1 MYKFKYLGKKFKLEK
16 LKEEGNEKMSI
27 RTDLAIELSEGK
39 IEEKSG
45 IHKEERQN
53 GDVLST
59 SIKIFSEKGEKIIG
73 KPQGTYITLSFPSID
88 KIDSYEE
95 IKKELIKALKS
106 LIPQNTDNIL
116 VVGLGNDEITSD
128 SIGPKTAKKLLATRH
143 IAGDFA
149 EKIGLK
155 GLKSVSVVTP
165 NVLGKTGIEVTEIIE
180 GIVKKTKAG
189 AVIVIDAL
197 ASGSITRL
205 FKTIQLCNTGI
216 SPGSGVKNSR
226 KELSEKTLG
235 VPVIAVG
242 VPTVVDALSLAFEIT
257 EEIPKNDTDMIVTP
271 KDADLL
277 CHRMSEILSLS
288 LNLFLQP
295 EIEPDILMSMV

>member
-1 MYKFKYLGKKFKLEK
+1 MKK
-16 LKEEGNEKMSI
+16 
-27 RTDLAIELSEGK
+27 RTDLAIELSDEKKNQKLGLLK
-39 IEEKSG
+39 EEKRN
-45 IHKEERQN
+45 K
-53 GDVLST
+53 DVLST
-59 SIKIFSEKGEKIIG
+59 RIKISSDEQEKILG
-73 KPQGTYITLSFPSID
+73 KPKGNYITLEFPSVE

-95 IKKELIKALKS
+95 IKTELINALKELIGEKK
-106 LIPQNTDNIL
+106 DNIL

-128 SIGPKTAKKLLATRH
+128 SIGPMVAKRILATRH
-143 IAGDFA
+143 IVGEFA

-155 GLKSVSVVTP
+155 GLKSVSVISP

-180 GIVKKTKAG
+180 GIVKKTNAQ

-197 ASGSITRL
+197 ASASITRL
-205 FKTIQLCNTGI
+205 FTTIQLCNTGI

-257 EEIPKNDTDMIVTP
+257 EQIPKNDTDLIVTP
-271 KDADLL
+271 KDADIL
-277 CHRMSEILSLS
+277 CHRISEILANSI
-288 LNLFLQP
+288 NFFLQP
-295 EIEPDILMSMV
+295 EIESEILMSLV